1 MVNYTMS
8 DIKEHQWYT
17 YIPNKNE
24 GDIFKTGIFQIHF
37 PFSQRSPVVQWQIQ
51 TCRLHCDLPLV

>member
-1 MVNYTMS
+1 MS